1 MTCGNCTTNPMIV
14 PNNMIYLAN
23 INIDDLENNFS
34 IINTLTQENMRR
46 NIDEIED
53 SNICG
58 ISDVLVPC
66 NISLNTS
73 NFEYENETLPDSDEF
88 FDENQEIK
96 FDSLEKKYSIED
108 GDLKFCPPTWI
119 RKVKKLLYEYK
130 DRFST
135 FKLDVE
141 VTDMYTADLET
152 IPGEKVIQ
160 KCRRLPHH
168 MFQFG
173 LKAIKQLEKAR
184 VVRESDSEWQS
195 NVVMIPKPISA
206 TQLGA
211 VTKADMQSGKQNK
224 AELYC
229 LCPDFR
235 DLNKILVFPKQS
247 QFTTLDKFLYTLNPN
262 PPDGGA

>member
-1 MTCGNCTTNPMIV
+1 
-14 PNNMIYLAN
+14 
-23 INIDDLENNFS
+23 
-34 IINTLTQENMRR
+34 MR
-46 NIDEIED
+46 
-53 SNICG
+53 
-58 ISDVLVPC
+58 
-66 NISLNTS
+66 
-73 NFEYENETLPDSDEF
+73 
-88 FDENQEIK
+88 
-96 FDSLEKKYSIED
+96 KKNSIED
-108 GDLKFCPPTWI
+108 GYFEFCPPTWT
-119 RKVKKLLYEYK
+119 KKLKKLLYEYK

-168 MFQFG
+168 KFQFG
-173 LKAIKQLEKAR
+173 LKAIKQLEKAG
-184 VVRESDSEWQS
+184 VVRESDSEWRS

-206 TQLGA
+206 TQLRA

-229 LCPDFR
+229 FCLDFR

-247 QFTTLDKFLYTLNPN
+247 QVTTLDEFLYTLNPN